1 MHAAAPVPRSRFVRQ
16 LERLGEG
23 VAEEEEDAGAW
34 QAVCV
39 CVCLAVCVRVRAI
52 MRP

>member
-23 VAEEEEDAGAW
+23 VAEEEEDAGACL
-34 QAVCV
+34 AVCV
-39 CVCLAVCVRVRAI
+39 CVCVRACVRAI